1 MRVDIWSDISCPWCF
16 IGKARFKQALASFP
30 HRADVEV
37 VHRSFELDPHLDET
51 RPTTGDAH
59 AKKYGMTPAQA
70 RAAEERIGRVARQE
84 GLGYLVDHRDH
95 GNTFDMH
102 RLLHLAAA
110 HGVAEELLSLFY
122 EGNFATA
129 RTLYDAEHQIR
140 LAVRAG
146 LDEDQVRGV
155 LADKQAYAA
164 HVRKDE
170 AEAARLGVT
179 GVPFFVIGGKYGLSG
194 AQPTHA
200 FTEALE
206 QAWAEQKPEL
216 RVAGTVPDGGC
227 DTDGACALPS
237 SRP

>member
-1 MRVDIWSDISCPWCF
+1 MPTSKSY
-16 IGKARFKQALASFP
+16 
-30 HRADVEV
+30 
-37 VHRSFELDPHLDET
+37 RSFELDPQLDET
-51 RPTTGDAH
+51 RPTTGEAH
-59 AKKYGMTPAQA
+59 AQKHGMTPAQA
-70 RAAEERIGRVARQE
+70 RAAEERIARVARQE

-122 EGNFATA
+122 DGNFATE
-129 RTLYDAEHQIR
+129 RTLYDSEHQIQ
-140 LAVRAG
+140 LAVHAG
-146 LDEDQVRGV
+146 LDEDEVRSV
-155 LADKQAYAA
+155 LADKQAYAG

-179 GVPFFVIGGKYGLSG
+179 GVPFFVIDGKYGLSG

-216 RVAGTVPDGGC
+216 QVVGTAPDGGC
-227 DTDGACALPS
+227 DADGACAVLSP
-237 SRP
+237 RP